1 MPVRSGLRLS
11 LALLGSMMLSACGL
25 FPPFFPFPPMGDESL
40 IVENATDQDWVV
52 SVTSDFPTAF
62 AIPAGETGEVLLYAG
77 TPTTV
82 ELLDLECA
90 VVADLAWEESFTGV
104 RIGPA
109 ATLTG
114 LEETPPHELTVF
126 AEYYEC
132 GLGFAEAPEAV
143 GPLPDGAGTLLVVG
157 GDGSAWTLAVATAEL
172 TPISSTPPFGEGE
185 HTWSADG
192 TQLAFSRYSETG
204 TSSIYVASADGT
216 DERLLVEDATSPTW
230 SPDGT
235 RIAYLNTDPFAG
247 ASALTVVDVET
258 GDSIELAEGAIGP
271 RWSPDGT
278 RIAFISADLSTVEPV
293 EMTAAE
299 LRIVNADGTGLE
311 TLVEAAPFSPAPTWS
326 PDGSLLAFTAL
337 SEGAGGGDPF
347 SQPTV
352 IRVFDLASGAVRT
365 VAAVDGASATEP
377 AWSPDGT
384 RLVFNVSAIG
394 MFQTTASLGLVAA
407 SGGDV
412 ELIGTL
418 DDGYY
423 MSPIWSPDGAHIAV
437 IRSVGLEVT
446 SSLVAFRLDGSGEVV
461 LATGV
466 VHAAAWRAAD

>member
-1 MPVRSGLRLS
+1 
-11 LALLGSMMLSACGL
+11 MLSGCGL
-25 FPPFFPFPPMGDESL
+25 FLPFPFPAMGDESL
-40 IVENATDQDWVV
+40 IVENATDQDWVL

-77 TPTTV
+77 TPTTI

-90 VVADLAWEESFTGV
+90 EVADLAWDESFIGV
-104 RIGPA
+104 RIGQA

-114 LEETPPHELTVF
+114 LEETQPQALTTF
-126 AEYYEC
+126 LEYYEC
-132 GLGFAEAPEAV
+132 GLGFAEAPAAV
-143 GPLPDGAGTLLVVG
+143 DPLPDGAGTLLVVG
-157 GDGSAWTLAVATAEL
+157 GDGSAWALDVATAKL
-172 TPISSTPPFGEGE
+172 SPISSAPQFGEGE

-192 TQLAFSRYSETG
+192 TQLAFSRFSETG

-216 DERLLVEDATSPTW
+216 DARLLVGDAASPAW

-235 RIAYLNTDPFAG
+235 RLAYLNTDPFG
-247 ASALTVVDVET
+247 GGSALTIVDIAT
-258 GDSIELAEGAIGP
+258 GDSVELAEGATGP

-278 RIAFISADLSTVEPV
+278 RIAFISADLKTVEPI
-293 EMTAAE
+293 EMTPAE
-299 LRIVNADGTGLE
+299 LRIVNADGSGLR
-311 TLVEAAPFSPAPTWS
+311 TLAEAAPFAPAATWS
-326 PDGSLLAFTAL
+326 PDGTLLAFTAL
-337 SEGAGGGDPF
+337 SEGANGGDPL

-352 IRVFDLASGAVRT
+352 IRVYDLASGELRT
-365 VAAVDGASATEP
+365 VAVVDGASATEP
-377 AWSPDGT
+377 AWSPDGS
-384 RLVFNVSAIG
+384 RLVFSLSSTG

-407 SGGDV
+407 GGG
-412 ELIGTL
+412 EIERIGTL

-423 MSPIWSPDGAHIAV
+423 MSPIWSPDRASIAAV
-437 IRSVGLEVT
+437 RSVGLEVS